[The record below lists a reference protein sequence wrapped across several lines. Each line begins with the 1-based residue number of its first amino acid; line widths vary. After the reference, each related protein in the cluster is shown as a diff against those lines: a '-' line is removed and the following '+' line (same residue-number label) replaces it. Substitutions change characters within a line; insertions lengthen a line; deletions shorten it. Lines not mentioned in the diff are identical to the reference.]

1 MAFAYHDENE
11 HDTLVRPIADDWAVT
26 TQETLVSTLIAAD
39 LRRALGTDQVADR
52 PLDLARMA
60 HDASHY
66 LLEPG
71 VVVVARDGA
80 DVAEAVRLAAR
91 HSMPVT
97 FRSGGTSLSGQA
109 QTDGVLIDTRRGFR
123 AVEVLDGGRRVRCQP
138 GATVRSVNTAL
149 APYGRALGPDPASEV
164 ACTIGGVVA
173 NNSSG
178 MACGTTKNTY
188 RTLAGLEVLLLSGTV
203 IDTGAPDADERL
215 RALEPALHAG
225 LARLRDRVRGNPDSV
240 RRIEHQFSM
249 KNTMGYGINSLLDF
263 DSPAQILA
271 HLMVGSEGTLGFIL
285 SATFDTVPAYSQL
298 ATSLLVFNRIDGAT
312 AALPDL
318 VDAGAAT
325 AELMDASSLRVA
337 QNLPTVVPALVGLSV
352 AEHTALLVEAQC
364 ETPDELA
371 ERVAALT
378 RVVGRLGGLTTLSMP
393 YAFSSDAAERAQAW
407 LVRKG
412 LYTAVAGAR
421 PAGSTALLEDVV
433 VPMPALTGT
442 VGEIQALCGRYGY
455 DDAVIFGHAK
465 DANLHFMINPD
476 LRDPHQIEAYAQFS
490 DDLVDLVLAADG
502 SLKAEHGTGRIM
514 APFVER
520 QYGSELYA
528 VMREVKALFDPT
540 GTLNPGVIITDD
552 PGLHLCDLKLPEI
565 VDDAVDRCVEC
576 GYCEPVCPSRDLT
589 TTPRQRIALMREMAA
604 AGPERRA
611 AIEADFS
618 YDAVQTC
625 AVDSLCL
632 LNCPVSIDTGV
643 VMKRFRREAQTP
655 AAQKVGLRLA
665 ERWGP
670 TVRALRAGMGVA
682 SAVPAPALEALTDAA
697 RQVLPTDLVPCVGD
711 DLPGPGISRHAP
723 SRQARGDVVLFASCL
738 NEIFGPA
745 ATDGG
750 RAHTGTGAPGGG
762 SARKGAGAPRRG
774 RAHKG
779 TGAPFA
785 FVALCDRAGVKVQ
798 VPEKVEGLCCGTVWR
813 SKGLTDG
820 LGAMAQRTALALLAA
835 TRDGEAPVV
844 TDASSCSHGLHELA
858 TDLENAGLP
867 ELAER
872 FRRVRIMD
880 SVAYTAERL
889 LPLLTVRS
897 RIGSAVLHPTC
908 SDRHAGD
915 LPHLLECARACADEV
930 VVPGAAGCCG
940 FAGDRGML
948 HPELTASATRLES
961 AEVTRRTYDAYLSS
975 NRTCEIGMSR
985 ATGHTYRHV
994 LELLAELTT

>member
-1 MAFAYHDENE
+1 M
-11 HDTLVRPIADDWAVT
+11 
-26 TQETLVSTLIAAD
+26 STRIAAA
-39 LRRALGTDQVADR
+39 LRSQLGSEQVADR

-66 LLEPG
+66 LLEPS
-71 VVVVARDGA
+71 VVVIARNGD
-80 DVAEAVRLAAR
+80 DVTRAVRLASR
-91 HSMPVT
+91 HGLPVA

-109 QTDGVLIDTRRGFR
+109 LTDGVLIDARKGFR
-123 AVEVLDGGRRVRCQP
+123 GVEVLDGGRRVRCQP
-138 GATVRSVNTAL
+138 GATVRAVNAVL

-188 RTLAGLEVLLLSGTV
+188 RTLAGLEVLLLTGTV
-203 IDTGAPDADERL
+203 IDTGAPDAEERL
-215 RALEPALHAG
+215 RATEPALYEG
-225 LARLRDRVRGNPDSV
+225 LARLRDRVRGNPDSM
-240 RRIEHQFSM
+240 RRIAHQYSM
-249 KNTMGYGINSLLDF
+249 KNTMGYGINSFVDF

-285 SATFDTVPAYSQL
+285 SATFETVPAYAHL
-298 ATSLLVFNRIDGAT
+298 ATSLLVFDRIDGAT
-312 AALPDL
+312 AALPSL
-318 VDAGAAT
+318 VEAGAAT
-325 AELMDASSLRVA
+325 AELMDAASLRVA
-337 QNLPTVVPALVGLSV
+337 QNLATVVPALVGLDV

-364 ETPDELA
+364 ESAEELT
-371 ERVAALT
+371 ERVDALS
-378 RVVGRLGGLTTLSMP
+378 RAVGALGGLTPPAKP
-393 YAFSSDAAERAQAW
+393 YAFSSDATERAQAW

-421 PAGSTALLEDVV
+421 PAGSTALLEDIV

-476 LRDPHQIEAYAQFS
+476 MRDPRQIEVYSRFS

-520 QYGSELYA
+520 QFGSELYA
-528 VMREVKALFDPT
+528 VMREVKALFDP
-540 GTLNPGVIITDD
+540 GSTLNPGVIITDD
-552 PGLHLCDLKLPEI
+552 PQLHLRDLKMPEI

-604 AGPERRA
+604 ADPERRA
-611 AIEADFS
+611 AIAADFD

-632 LNCPVSIDTGV
+632 LNCPVSIDTGL
-643 VMKRFRREAQTP
+643 VMKGFRREAQTP
-655 AAQKVGLRLA
+655 VSQKVGAELA
-665 ERWGP
+665 ANWGA
-670 TVRALRAGMGVA
+670 TLKGLRAGVSVA
-682 SAVPAPALEALTDAA
+682 SAVPPAALSAVTDAA
-697 RQVLPTDLVPCVGD
+697 RRVLPTDLIPRVGD
-711 DLPGPGISRHAP
+711 DLPGPGVSRHAP
-723 SRQARGDVVLFASCL
+723 SRRAPGEVVLFASCL
-738 NEIFGPA
+738 GEIFGPA
-745 ATDGG
+745 EV
-750 RAHTGTGAPGGG
+750 
-762 SARKGAGAPRRG
+762 GAGPRRRDKG
-774 RAHKG
+774 R
-779 TGAPFA
+779 GAPFA
-785 FVALCDRAGVKVQ
+785 FVALCDRAGVRVQ
-798 VPEKVEGLCCGTVWR
+798 IPEKVEGLCCGTVWR

-820 LGAMAQRTALALLAA
+820 LAVMAERTASTLLAA
-835 TRDGEAPVV
+835 TREGEVPVV
-844 TDASSCSHGLHELA
+844 TDASSCSHGLHEVV
-858 TDLENAGLP
+858 TDLENAGKH
-867 ELAER
+867 ELAAR
-872 FRRVRIMD
+872 FARVQIID
-880 SVAYTAERL
+880 SVAYTAQHL

-897 RIGSAVLHPTC
+897 RIGTAVLHPTC

-915 LPHLLECARACADEV
+915 LPHLLACAQACADEV

-948 HPELTASATRLES
+948 HPELTASATRLEA
-961 AEVTRRTYDAYLSS
+961 AEVAERTYDAYLST

-994 LELLAELTT
+994 LELLADLTAT

>member
-1 MAFAYHDENE
+1 M
-11 HDTLVRPIADDWAVT
+11 
-26 TQETLVSTLIAAD
+26 
-39 LRRALGTDQVADR
+39 
-52 PLDLARMA
+52 
-60 HDASHY
+60 
-66 LLEPG
+66 
-71 VVVVARDGA
+71 
-80 DVAEAVRLAAR
+80 
-91 HSMPVT
+91 T

-123 AVEVLDGGRRVRCQP
+123 GVEVLDSGRRVRCQP
-138 GATVRSVNTAL
+138 GATVRAVNAAL

-203 IDTGAPDADERL
+203 IDTATADADDHL
-215 RALEPALHAG
+215 RAAEPALFEG
-225 LARLRDRVRGNPDSV
+225 LARLRDRVRGNPDSM
-240 RRIEHQFSM
+240 RRIVHQYSM
-249 KNTMGYGINSLLDF
+249 KNTMGYGVNAFADF

-285 SATFDTVPAYSQL
+285 SATFDTVPAYTQL
-298 ATSLLVFNRIDGAT
+298 ATSLLVFDRIDGAT
-312 AALPDL
+312 AALPAL
-318 VDAGAAT
+318 VGAGAAT
-325 AELMDASSLRVA
+325 AELMDAASLRVA
-337 QNLPTVVPALVGLSV
+337 QNLPTVVPALVGLDV

-364 ETPDELA
+364 ESPEELA
-371 ERVAALT
+371 ERVDSLS
-378 RVVGRLGGLTTLSMP
+378 RVVEGLGGLTALPRP
-393 YAFSSDAAERAQAW
+393 YAFSADAVERAQAW

-476 LRDPHQIEAYAQFS
+476 LRDPRQIETYARFS

-520 QYGSELYA
+520 QFGAELYA
-528 VMREVKALFDPT
+528 VMREVKSLFDPT
-540 GTLNPGVIITDD
+540 NTLNPGVIITDD
-552 PGLHLCDLKLPEI
+552 ADLHLRDLKLPEI
-565 VDDAVDRCVEC
+565 VDEAVDRCVEC

-589 TTPRQRIALMREMAA
+589 TTPRQRIVLMREMAA
-604 AGPERRA
+604 ADPERRA
-611 AIEADFS
+611 AIEADFG

-632 LNCPVSIDTGV
+632 LNCPVAIDTGKA
-643 VMKRFRREAQTP
+643 MKRFRRDAQTP
-655 AAQKVGLRLA
+655 VSQKVGAELA
-665 ERWGP
+665 ANWG
-670 TVRALRAGMGVA
+670 TVVRGLRAGVGVA
-682 SAVPAPALEALTDAA
+682 SVVPAPALGAVTAAA
-697 RQVLPTDLVPCVGD
+697 RTVLPTDLIPSVSA
-711 DLPGPGISRHAP
+711 DLPGPGVSRHAP
-723 SRQARGDVVLFASCL
+723 SRWGRGEVVLFASCL
-738 NEIFGPA
+738 NEMFGPA
-745 ATDGG
+745 
-750 RAHTGTGAPGGG
+750 GGG
-762 SARKGAGAPRRG
+762 AAKGR
-774 RAHKG
+774 
-779 TGAPFA
+779 GAPFA

-798 VPEKVEGLCCGTVWR
+798 VPEQVEGLCCGTVWR

-820 LGAMAQRTALALLAA
+820 LAVMAEKTATTLLRA
-835 TRDGEAPVV
+835 TREGEVPVV

-858 TDLENAGLP
+858 TDLENAGLRD
-867 ELAER
+867 LAAR
-872 FRRVRIMD
+872 FRKVEIID
-880 SVAYTAERL
+880 SVAYTAEHL
-889 LPLLTVRS
+889 LPQLTVRAKV
-897 RIGSAVLHPTC
+897 GSAVLHPTC

-915 LPHLLECARACADEV
+915 LPHLLACARACAEDV

-948 HPELTASATRLES
+948 HPELTASATKPE
-961 AEVTRRTYDAYLSS
+961 ATEVRERQYDAYLST
-975 NRTCEIGMSR
+975 NRTCELGMSR

-994 LELLAELTT
+994 LELLADLTDLPDRTDLAR

>member
-1 MAFAYHDENE
+1 MS
-11 HDTLVRPIADDWAVT
+11 TRIA
-26 TQETLVSTLIAAD
+26 SD
-39 LRRALGTDQVADR
+39 LRDLLGAEQVADR

-66 LLEPG
+66 LLEPS
-71 VVVVARDGA
+71 VVVVARDGR
-80 DVAEAVRLAAR
+80 DVTEAVRAAAR
-91 HSMPVT
+91 HGLPVT

-123 AVEVLDGGRRVRCQP
+123 GVEVLDSGRRVRCQP
-138 GATVRSVNTAL
+138 GATVRAVNAAL

-203 IDTGAPDADERL
+203 IDTAAADADDHL
-215 RALEPALHAG
+215 RVAEPALFEG
-225 LARLRDRVRGNPDSV
+225 LTRLRDRVRGNPDSM
-240 RRIEHQFSM
+240 RRIVHQYSM
-249 KNTMGYGINSLLDF
+249 KNTMGYGVNAFADF

-285 SATFDTVPAYSQL
+285 SATFDTVPAYTQL
-298 ATSLLVFNRIDGAT
+298 ATSLLVFDRIDGAT
-312 AALPDL
+312 AALPAL
-318 VDAGAAT
+318 IDAGAAT
-325 AELMDASSLRVA
+325 AELMDAASLRVA
-337 QNLPTVVPALVGLSV
+337 QNLPTVVPALVGLDV
-352 AEHTALLVEAQC
+352 ADHTALLVEAQC
-364 ETPDELA
+364 ESPEELA
-371 ERVAALT
+371 DRVAGLSRA
-378 RVVGRLGGLTTLSMP
+378 VEGLGGLTALPKP
-393 YAFSSDAAERAQAW
+393 YGFSSDAVERAQAW

-476 LRDPHQIEAYAQFS
+476 LRDPRQIETYARFS

-520 QYGSELYA
+520 QFGAELYA
-528 VMREVKALFDPT
+528 VMREVKSLFDPT
-540 GTLNPGVIITDD
+540 NTLNPGVIITDD
-552 PGLHLCDLKLPEI
+552 ADLHLRDLKLPEI
-565 VDDAVDRCVEC
+565 VDEAVDRCVEC

-589 TTPRQRIALMREMAA
+589 TTPRQRIALMREMTAA
-604 AGPERRA
+604 DPERRA
-611 AIEADFS
+611 AIAADFD

-632 LNCPVSIDTGV
+632 LNCPVAIDTGK
-643 VMKRFRREAQTP
+643 VMKKFRRDAQTP
-655 AAQKVGLRLA
+655 VSQKVGAELA
-665 ERWGP
+665 ENWG
-670 TVRALRAGMGVA
+670 TVVRGLRAGVGVA
-682 SAVPAPALEALTDAA
+682 SVVPASALGAVTAAA
-697 RQVLPTDLVPCVGD
+697 RRVLPTDLIPSVGT
-711 DLPGPGISRHAP
+711 DLPGAGVSRHAP
-723 SRQARGDVVLFASCL
+723 SRWGRGEVVLFASCL
-738 NEIFGPA
+738 NEMFGPA
-745 ATDGG
+745 
-750 RAHTGTGAPGGG
+750 GGG
-762 SARKGAGAPRRG
+762 ATKGR
-774 RAHKG
+774 
-779 TGAPFA
+779 GAPFA

-798 VPEKVEGLCCGTVWR
+798 VPEMVEGLCCGTVWR

-820 LGAMAQRTALALLAA
+820 LAVMAEKTATTLLRA
-835 TRDGEAPVV
+835 TREGEVPVV

-858 TDLENAGLP
+858 TDLENAGLRD
-867 ELAER
+867 LAAR
-872 FRRVRIMD
+872 FRKVEIID
-880 SVAYTAERL
+880 SVAYTAENL
-889 LPLLTVRS
+889 LPQLTVRAKV
-897 RIGSAVLHPTC
+897 GSAVLHPTC
-908 SDRHAGD
+908 SDRHASD
-915 LPHLLECARACADEV
+915 IPHLIACAQACAEDV

-948 HPELTASATRLES
+948 HPELTASATKPEA
-961 AEVTRRTYDAYLSS
+961 AEVREREYDAYLST
-975 NRTCEIGMSR
+975 NRTCELGMSR

-994 LELLAELTT
+994 LELLADLTDVPDRTDLAR